1 MDYWRLVFVL
11 VSPSSF
17 PLVTEGNGGMILG
30 VSLVNPTNGSAA
42 LNGSVELKR
51 NKTYDTHEKSK
62 RVHGRIDGDLE

>member
-1 MDYWRLVFVL
+1 
-11 VSPSSF
+11 
-17 PLVTEGNGGMILG
+17 MILG